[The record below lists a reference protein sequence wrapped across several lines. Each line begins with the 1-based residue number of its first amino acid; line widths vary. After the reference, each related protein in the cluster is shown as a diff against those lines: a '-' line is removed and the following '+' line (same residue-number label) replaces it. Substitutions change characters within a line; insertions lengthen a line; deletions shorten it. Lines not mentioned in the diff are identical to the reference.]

1 MRALPSNSRHRFSH
15 SSFSL
20 RQRPMLEI
28 PNDDNPFSKV
38 GEEEWYDL
46 EDGGGKRMKEEGEKK
61 GNRGREGIDTRG
73 NTEKSIGPSTAKLVT
88 VPCTR
93 I

>member
-1 MRALPSNSRHRFSH
+1 MR
-15 SSFSL
+15 
-20 RQRPMLEI
+20 E
-28 PNDDNPFSKV
+28 
-38 GEEEWYDL
+38 
-46 EDGGGKRMKEEGEKK
+46 GGGKK

-73 NTEKSIGPSTAKLVT
+73 NTEKSIGPSTAKLVA

>member
-1 MRALPSNSRHRFSH
+1 MIIHLA
-15 SSFSL
+15 
-20 RQRPMLEI
+20 
-28 PNDDNPFSKV
+28 KV
-38 GEEEWYDL
+38 GEWFGPTKRL
-46 EDGGGKRMKEEGEKK
+46 GGGKGMKEGGGKK
-61 GNRGREGIDTRG
+61 KREPRTREGIDTRG

>member
-1 MRALPSNSRHRFSH
+1 MR
-15 SSFSL
+15 
-20 RQRPMLEI
+20 E
-28 PNDDNPFSKV
+28 
-38 GEEEWYDL
+38 
-46 EDGGGKRMKEEGEKK
+46 GGGKK

-93 I
+93 IGGFYMEVNRRTASLPCFV